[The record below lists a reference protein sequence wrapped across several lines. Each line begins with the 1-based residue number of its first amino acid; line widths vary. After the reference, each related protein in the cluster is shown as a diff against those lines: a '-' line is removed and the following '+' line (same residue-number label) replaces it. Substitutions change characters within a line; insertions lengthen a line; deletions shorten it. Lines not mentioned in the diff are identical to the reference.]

1 MKEQTEHRNT
11 VITNEMQEL
20 LRKSKRSLDDEPQG
34 PFDMSAYKNDFV
46 GNSETANNISSV
58 LSAMIT
64 HIEGVNKG

>member
-1 MKEQTEHRNT
+1 
-11 VITNEMQEL
+11 
-20 LRKSKRSLDDEPQG
+20 
-34 PFDMSAYKNDFV
+34 MSAYNNDFV